1 MMIVRTS
8 RNTLLPQFTPC
19 PDKTATQTVTSLTT
33 LLDTKEIVIV
43 ECETA
48 AKTLSERVV
57 VTLSVEG
64 VNVRLSLLQQG
75 LCLDS
80 GTHISLLVLSCS

>member
-1 MMIVRTS
+1 M
-8 RNTLLPQFTPC
+8 
-19 PDKTATQTVTSLTT
+19 
-33 LLDTKEIVIV
+33 IV

-48 AKTLSERVV
+48 AKPLSERVV

-80 GTHISLLVLSCS
+80 GTVISRVLGEIRSGNNSLISIVDNCSTWFFD

>member
-1 MMIVRTS
+1 M
-8 RNTLLPQFTPC
+8 
-19 PDKTATQTVTSLTT
+19 
-33 LLDTKEIVIV
+33 